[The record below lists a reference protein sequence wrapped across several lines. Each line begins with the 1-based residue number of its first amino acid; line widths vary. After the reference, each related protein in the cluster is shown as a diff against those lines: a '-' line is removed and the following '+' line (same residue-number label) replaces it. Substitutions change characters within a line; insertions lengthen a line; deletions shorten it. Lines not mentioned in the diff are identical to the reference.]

1 MNTSFD
7 SIVIIFSGG
16 MDSGT
21 LLWDL
26 YTIAPWRE
34 IHALTFDYGQ
44 RHKREIEC
52 AKRFIKECDNVTH
65 KVISL
70 DVLNDVA
77 PSCLTRPSMEVPHG
91 AYDRDNMRTTVVP
104 NRNMVMLSLAI
115 SYAIGIG
122 AGNVYYGAHA
132 GDHTIYPDCRPEF
145 VDAMNIV
152 SKLCDWSPVEI
163 IAPYLNYTK
172 GQIAEL
178 GVSIGVPYELTHTCY
193 EGSYPPCG
201 KCGSCVE
208 RAEAFEYAG
217 VPDPLL
223 RKV

>member
-91 AYDRDNMRTTVVP
+91 AYDGDNMRTTVVP

-122 AGNVYYGAHA
+122 AGNVYYGAHT

>member
-77 PSCLTRPSMEVPHG
+77 PSCLTQPSMEVPHG
-91 AYDRDNMRTTVVP
+91 AYDGDNMRTTVVP

>member
-91 AYDRDNMRTTVVP
+91 AYDGDNMRTTVVP

>member
-91 AYDRDNMRTTVVP
+91 AYDGDNMRTTVVP

-223 RKV
+223 KKV